1 MKNNILKTIGF
12 FCIIIVFSSCGVQHH
27 FVSSNEAKIDTSFI
41 YKLPY
46 EKGVSHLMVQGYK
59 SQFSHRGRLSLDFKM
74 KKGSPVT
81 AARDGIVVRVEQ
93 SFSKGGVNKKYL
105 RKANQVVILHN
116 DGSQA
121 YYGHV
126 EQNGVLVNV
135 GDTIRAGQVI
145 AKSGS
150 TGFSAFPHLHFIVW
164 GPTPSG
170 GRSQLP
176 TRFNTKKG
184 IKYLRPGRWYRAL

>member
-1 MKNNILKTIGF
+1 MRLIGF
-12 FCIIIVFSSCGVQHH
+12 FFIVIIFSSCGVQHH
-27 FVSSNEAKIDTSFI
+27 FVSNKEAKDDTS
-41 YKLPY
+41 YVYSLPY
-46 EKGVSHLMVQGYK
+46 PKGVSYLMVQGYK

-74 KKGSPVT
+74 KRGSPVT
-81 AARDGIVVRVEQ
+81 AARNGVVVRVEE
-93 SFSKGGVNKKYL
+93 SFSTGGVNKKYL
-105 RKANQVVILHN
+105 RKANQVIILHS

-126 EQNGVLVNV
+126 QQNGVVVNV
-135 GDTIRAGQVI
+135 GDVVKAGQVI

-164 GPTPSG
+164 GPTPGG

-184 IKYLRPGRWYRAL
+184 IKYLRPGRWYTAL

>member
-1 MKNNILKTIGF
+1 MRLIGF
-12 FCIIIVFSSCGVQHH
+12 LFIIFFSSCGVQHH
-27 FVSSNEAKIDTSFI
+27 FVSTKEAKDDSS
-41 YKLPY
+41 YVYALPY
-46 EKGVSHLMVQGYK
+46 PKGVSHLMIQGYK

-81 AARDGIVVRVEQ
+81 AARDGIVVRLEEG
-93 SFSKGGVNKKYL
+93 FSKGGANKKYS

-121 YYGHV
+121 YYGHIQ
-126 EQNGVLVNV
+126 QNGVLVNI
-135 GDTIRAGQVI
+135 GDSVKVGQVI

-150 TGFSAFPHLHFIVW
+150 TGFSAFPHLHFVVW

-170 GRSQLP
+170 GRSLP
-176 TRFNTKKG
+176 TRFLTKKG
-184 IKYLRPGRWYRAL
+184 IRYLRPGRWYRAL